1 MASLDQIQTGAVILP
16 PRINLWGTE
25 KVGKSEFA
33 AGFPKP
39 VFIPVKGETGLDEIA
54 VGKFPAAESYADIL
68 DSLDE
73 LIEKEHTFKT
83 VVIDSISTMVPLL
96 EKYAVLTEKADS
108 LQKLGGGYGNQEAV
122 LKKYLSL
129 LLERLD
135 YMRTDLNMTV
145 ILVGHIK
152 ASPRTINDPLTEPY
166 DAWKVD
172 VRDSLLD
179 QVNRWADCILFAD
192 FEKHVKMVQEEDKRA
207 GKKKIVHASGLDK
220 RVLYCQKRPG
230 HPGGGRGVYGRL
242 PYKLDLSYDAFAAAV
257 AAARKSSSVSTGT

>member
-1 MASLDQIQTGAVILP
+1 MASLEEIQTGTIILP

-33 AGFPKP
+33 AGFPSP
-39 VFIPVKGETGLDEIA
+39 VFIPIKGETGLDEIVA
-54 VGKFPAAESYADIL
+54 GKFPPANDFGDIL

-73 LIEKEHTFKT
+73 LIGKEHSFQT
-83 VVIDSISTMVPLL
+83 VVIDSISTMIPLL
-96 EKYAVLTEKADS
+96 EKYAVTTERVDS
-108 LQKLGGGYGNQEAV
+108 LQKLGGGYGNQEGV

-179 QVNRWADCILFAD
+179 QLNRWADCILFAD
-192 FEKHVKMVQEEDKRA
+192 FEKHTRMVQEEDKRS
-207 GKKKIVHASGLDK
+207 GKKKIVHATGLDK

-242 PYKLDLSYDAFAAAV
+242 PYKLELSYDAFAAAV
-257 AAARKSSSVSTGT
+257 AAARKTSSVSTGN